1 MIYIKE
7 LLPVLNSA
15 CVSTF
20 HLCQLSHDRRDSIS
34 ARDQKKP
41 DCLVHRN
48 AQVLVGQPPVLTLV
62 AEPPTGGSPRIG
74 FLGDLCERHGWC
86 ISAV

>member
-15 CVSTF
+15 CVSTS

-41 DCLVHRN
+41 DWLVHRN
-48 AQVLVGQPPVLTLV
+48 AQVLVGQPPVLTYIYIYIYIV
-62 AEPPTGGSPRIG
+62 QWAYTTQ
-74 FLGDLCERHGWC
+74 C
-86 ISAV
+86 

>member
-15 CVSTF
+15 CVSTS

-34 ARDQKKP
+34 ARDQKNP
-41 DCLVHRN
+41 DRLVHRN